1 MFLWH
6 WTKNVLFS
14 APLVFLCLG
23 GKVAQYGVEKKS
35 LLHAK
40 GGKAL
45 PLRSQSADSLYGR
58 KKKGNNL
65 IGSRCWH
72 CVVIEDGKSSL
83 SRCSYK
89 EVLMA
94 LKVTV
99 LGHLPSCGRTAEA
112 ASNPKWSQSGIS
124 TCKKHQGLNLFVWCN
139 FSPCRVHNTYLS
151 YILRV
156 ERQVQIKYFKK
167 ILQFQESLKSNHC
180 STKTLIKMISETLGW
195 YLSLKMQLNTLTQTM

>member
-1 MFLWH
+1 MFSSLPP
-6 WTKNVLFS
+6 LFFF
-14 APLVFLCLG
+14 ALEEKLHNMVW
-23 GKVAQYGVEKKS
+23 KKKS

-89 EVLMA
+89 GVLMA
-94 LKVTV
+94 LKVPV

-112 ASNPKWSQSGIS
+112 ACNPKWSQPGIS

-167 ILQFQESLKSNHC
+167 ILQFQESLKSTIAARKH
-180 STKTLIKMISETLGW
+180 W
-195 YLSLKMQLNTLTQTM
+195 LKWFQKH

>member
-23 GKVAQYGVEKKS
+23 GKVAQYGVEKKKS
-35 LLHAK
+35 PSCK
-40 GGKAL
+40 GREST
-45 PLRSQSADSLYGR
+45 PFTISVSRFTLRE

-89 EVLMA
+89 GVLMA

-195 YLSLKMQLNTLTQTM
+195 YLSLKM